1 MDIGT
6 DIFIGANVSPEAL
19 RAAAAR
25 VFDVPVDR
33 VAFRNLGE
41 PWPQAAVIF
50 ETVDDTPAPGD
61 YPLQYLP
68 WFPEDRVNDSATIA
82 ALAHELGAPIL
93 TAADSYDPAD
103 QELYLPDGTIERV
116 IAWQDDDG
124 GFRNTMRMRNLIEQ
138 QLRRV
143 AIAS

>member
-1 MDIGT
+1 MDIGA
-6 DIFIGANVSPEAL
+6 DIFIGAHTHPDVL

-50 ETVDDTPAPGD
+50 ETVDDALAPGD

-68 WFPEDRVNDSATIA
+68 WFPDDRVNDSATLS

-103 QELYLPDGTIERV
+103 QELYLPDGTMERV
-116 IAWQDDDG
+116 SVWQDDDG
-124 GFRNTMRMRNLIEQ
+124 GIRNTPIMRRLIKQ
-138 QLRRV
+138 HMPPV